1 MNKFITPTVTFG
13 IEFKAYYP
21 YPLKGLYKYRGNYY
35 IPPAPPKDMMEQ
47 IRNRV
52 SKYLQQKNIR
62 LDSDVRVD
70 ISSWPQ
76 VLSGLKELINYTKF
90 DLIVDA
96 QNVPPVETT
105 LESKHKRKSKR
116 KENYES
122 YVLSLHASE
131 EQNSDEVPD
140 EIDNEW
146 FKIDNN

>member
-62 LDSDVRVD
+62 IDSDVRVD

-76 VLSGLKELINYTKF
+76 VLSSLKELISYTKF

-96 QNVPPVETT
+96 QNVPPIGTT
-105 LESKHKRKSKR
+105 LESKPKHKRKSKR

-131 EQNSDEVPD
+131 EQNSD
-140 EIDNEW
+140 DNEW
-146 FKIDNN
+146 IQVKNK